1 MDWCP
6 IQYVFRIL
14 GQISTIK
21 KVHLSVYL
29 SICLSVYLS
38 IPKIPGI
45 GSRYTVTLISI
56 QSFVHLFWPFVH
68 LSSVHTIDG
77 LLVTTISLSHT
88 HWGKLGAMAGGGWVI
103 DGRQVP
109 LRLQLSHIS
118 RSDDHSSLSVHVHS
132 AAPQPHMTQ
141 CELARLLASVYIIII
156 FMAFSILS

>member
-6 IQYVFRIL
+6 IQYVFLIL

-88 HWGKLGAMAGGGWVI
+88 HTEGNWELW
-103 DGRQVP
+103 QVVGEWLMGDKFP
-109 LRLQLSHIS
+109 SG
-118 RSDDHSSLSVHVHS
+118 SSCRTSLVLMIIPAWAYMS
-132 AAPQPHMTQ
+132 PQPHPSHTWH
-141 CELARLLASVYIIII
+141 SV
-156 FMAFSILS
+156 SLPDC